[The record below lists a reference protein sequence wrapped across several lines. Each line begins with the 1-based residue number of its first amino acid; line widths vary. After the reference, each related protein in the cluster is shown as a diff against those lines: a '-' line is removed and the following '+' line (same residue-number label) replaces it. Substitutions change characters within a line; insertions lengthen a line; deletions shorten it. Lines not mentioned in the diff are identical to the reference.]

1 MPIAV
6 GIRGRVPVALRQS
19 AVAFPFHAGGICDTR
34 ERGANRKRGV
44 F

>member
-6 GIRGRVPVALRQS
+6 GIRGCVPVALRQS
-19 AVAFPFHAGGICDTR
+19 AVAFPFHAGGIRDTR
-34 ERGANRKRGV
+34 ERGGNRERGV